1 MHGLPIRFQKSE
13 RLWSRIQ
20 AQIAMTTEPEHP
32 PLSDEQLDVLRRYA
46 LFEVGLEEM
55 LHSMAGA
62 FDFNFEL
69 KEDAKSGVTQRRSA
83 NNRFPIPEPGIVISR
98 EHISNALER
107 KRFGLISERDLV
119 YWATILLLNDAYVF
133 DPGDEDLIAEWLN
146 DISFN
151 LDAT

>member
-1 MHGLPIRFQKSE
+1 
-13 RLWSRIQ
+13 
-20 AQIAMTTEPEHP
+20 MTTEPEHP

-55 LHSMAGA
+55 LNSMAGA

-151 LDAT
+151 LDAS

>member
-1 MHGLPIRFQKSE
+1 MHGSPIRFQRSVW
-13 RLWSRIQ
+13 LWSRLR
-20 AQIAMTTEPEHP
+20 AQIPMMTEPEHP

-46 LFEVGLEEM
+46 LFEVGLGEM
-55 LHSMAGA
+55 LHSMQGA

-69 KEDAKSGVTQRRSA
+69 KEGPASGITQRRSA
-83 NNRFPIPEPGIVISR
+83 NNRFPIPEPGIVITR

-151 LDAT
+151 LDAS